1 MTNGLRWHVP
11 WLPFV
16 IISAWD
22 ACESVLWVCAMENA
36 CYPVVILQSDF
47 QPVGND
53 VQVLYICDRVLR
65 VLGNPVQLQ
74 YYIIRTWYYST
85 T

>member
-36 CYPVVILQSDF
+36 CFPVVRYCS
-47 QPVGND
+47 PNS
-53 VQVLYICDRVLR
+53 
-65 VLGNPVQLQ
+65 NPSATIYKYCISAIEYSEYLVIQ
-74 YYIIRTWYYST
+74 YNYST